1 MNCTVSEFGVLLFT
15 SCNEI
20 FFVCVHVDEK
30 SAAYANVCC
39 NILEK
44 VMWFVHGHAFTS
56 GLYSTEMIDHLIQ
69 YSALF

>member
-44 VMWFVHGHAFTS
+44 VM
-56 GLYSTEMIDHLIQ
+56 
-69 YSALF
+69 